1 MTIMNYLKKKK
12 KLLLLLIIFVLGFYL
27 FSLVGDII
35 RHGYDKQNKVIELT
49 KSIISPH
56 YIKKI
61 KNILFIIPQLKAKNQ
76 LL

>member
-12 KLLLLLIIFVLGFYL
+12 KLLLLLIIFVFGFYL
-27 FSLVGDII
+27 FSLVGDIV

-56 YIKKI
+56 YIKKL
-61 KNILFIIPQLKAKNQ
+61 KIICL
-76 LL
+76 